1 MHVYFLAISV
11 GHLACHVPTFP
22 NVFAMIGGP
31 NVEWGLPG
39 GGRLPGYTM
48 WLIPRQTCSTTQ
60 PWTAERPLDGW
71 ELVWNWV
78 SV

>member
-1 MHVYFLAISV
+1 MHVYFPAISV

-39 GGRLPGYTM
+39 GE
-48 WLIPRQTCSTTQ
+48 TTRVYYVAY
-60 PWTAERPLDGW
+60 PPANVFDNTALDG
-71 ELVWNWV
+71 
-78 SV
+78 